1 MSKLEVEIGRL
12 NRRITLQRRQVFQ
25 DDEGNQRQEWTDF
38 HSCWAAVNGVSNR
51 EYWQAREQHEENI
64 VSFKVRYC
72 NRLKAMNKT
81 DFRIVFRG
89 RIYDIVMIDNMLFA
103 DSLLNLKGVETV

>member
-1 MSKLEVEIGRL
+1 MSKLSVDIGKL
-12 NRRITLQRRQVFQ
+12 NQRIVIEQRRVLK
-25 DDEGNQRQEWTDF
+25 DAEGNEQQEWF
-38 HSCWAAVNGVSNR
+38 PYHSCWAAVNGVSNR

-103 DSLLNLKGVETV
+103 DSLLNLKGVETI